1 MALFKKNKTEN
12 IMEKYEHTQTAEV
25 KESPVV
31 KEHNGLG
38 IFSGKGLKDELK
50 QKLNSLSS

>member
-1 MALFKKNKTEN
+1 
-12 IMEKYEHTQTAEV
+12 MEKYEHTQTAEV